1 MVFAWHLCSD
11 HDGGVTPGHVA
22 AAVGSFPRRQSRV
35 VSLAVQQTPRVPSFC
50 SA

>member
-11 HDGGVTPGHVA
+11 QDGGATPGHAA
-22 AAVGSFPRRQSRV
+22 AAVGSFSRRQGRV
-35 VSLAVQQTPRVPSFC
+35 VSLAVQQTPRVPPFC